1 MRRLAVVVSHVL
13 SAHCFSLSRTRSAT
27 AHVAEDIP
35 KASLMKITALTASG
49 FRNLDGRF
57 PLNGPLS
64 VVVGENNVGK
74 SNLIEA
80 LRILLRSEEGPR
92 NQRWIGADDF
102 ACDSSGT
109 RTTDTLE
116 LAAEFSELTP
126 AQQARMVTCLS
137 PALGEGRA
145 RLRVRA
151 AISPEGRVTTSWF
164 GGDSDHPDVEEF
176 ARSAVSYTYLPALR
190 DASAEL
196 RPGRNNRLTAL
207 LSTLAPEGHS
217 DRDEIVRLMS
227 DANDKLGQVA
237 TLVTAKSEVQKALD
251 DLTGDG
257 PFTQRTDL
265 AFSQPDFTKVVST
278 LRALVGSPDPLEILQ
293 NGLGY
298 NNLLY
303 MAVLLAA
310 LGKTANAELRV
321 LLIEEPE
328 AHLHPQLQQLLL
340 SSLKS
345 AAGERTQV
353 VATSHSPN
361 FASAAPLSSLVVLT
375 STAPDSPPKART
387 PLEFGLSP
395 RHSNH
400 LEKFLDAT
408 KASLFFARSTIFVEG
423 LAEQLV
429 LPELARLLGKPLDR
443 HGVSVVNIGGV
454 AFDPFA
460 ALYGADKLPHRCAII
475 SDSDPAPAAPET
487 EPAEEEVGRSESD
500 QTDDSESSNSE
511 ASSRARRLK
520 EVATGSSQVFLATNT
535 FEWDLA
541 AEETNWST
549 MLAAL
554 KCVKPRVA
562 RRLETECESEPPKAR
577 ADQLLGAVKDRK
589 GDFAQE
595 LALKLAGESEASFA
609 VPKYIKDAID
619 WVIPGSP
626 DEPQA
631 EMEDHG

>member
-1 MRRLAVVVSHVL
+1 
-13 SAHCFSLSRTRSAT
+13 
-27 AHVAEDIP
+27 
-35 KASLMKITALTASG
+35 MKITALTASG
-49 FRNLDGRF
+49 FRNLDGRI

-80 LRILLRSEEGPR
+80 LRILFRSEEGLR
-92 NQRWIGADDF
+92 SQRWIGADDF
-102 ACDSSGT
+102 ACDASGE
-109 RTTDTLE
+109 RTTDTFE
-116 LAAEFSELTP
+116 LVAEISELTP

-137 PALGEGRA
+137 PSLGDGRA
-145 RLRVRA
+145 RLGVRA

-164 GGDSDHPDVEEF
+164 GGDSNHSDIEEF
-176 ARSAVSYTYLPALR
+176 ARSAVTYTYLPALR
-190 DASAEL
+190 DAGAEL

-207 LSTLAPEGHS
+207 LNTLAPEGHP
-217 DRDEIVRLMS
+217 DRDEVVRVMS
-227 DANDKLGQVA
+227 EANDKLGEVA
-237 TLVTAKSEVQKALD
+237 TMVTAKGEVQKALD

-265 AFSQPDFTKVVST
+265 AFSQPDFTKIASS
-278 LRALVGSPDPLEILQ
+278 LRALAGTPEPLEIVQ

-310 LGKTANAELRV
+310 LSKDSDAELRL

-340 SSLKS
+340 TSLKG

-361 FASAAPLSSLVVLT
+361 FASSAPLSSLVVLI
-375 STAPDSPPKART
+375 STAPGAPPKARA
-387 PLEFGLSP
+387 PLDFGLSP
-395 RHSNH
+395 HHSNH

-429 LPELARLLGKPLDR
+429 LPELARLLGKPLER

-460 ALYGADKLPHRCAII
+460 ALYGTDKLPHRCAII
-475 SDSDPAPAAPET
+475 SDSDPTPAAAKT
-487 EPAEEEVGRSESD
+487 EPADEEGHCSESD
-500 QTDDSESSNSE
+500 RADDAGPSNSE

-520 EVATGSSQVFLATNT
+520 EVATESSHVFLATNT

-541 AEETNWST
+541 AEEINWLT

-562 RRLETECESEPPKAR
+562 ERLETDCKSEPPKAR
-577 ADQLLGAVKDRK
+577 ADQLLAAVKDRK

-595 LALKLAGESEASFA
+595 LTLKLAGESGSSFA
-609 VPKYIKDAID
+609 VPKYIKDAIE
-619 WVIPGSP
+619 WVIPDPPGV
-626 DEPQA
+626 PQHKV
-631 EMEDHG
+631 EEHG